1 MTNSIRH
8 LCKNEQLMSSF
19 PANADMIYKAMKN
32 IWCYKKAGIYFNK
45 NIRKL
50 FLH

>member
-8 LCKNEQLMSSF
+8 LCINEQLISSF
-19 PANADMIYKAMKN
+19 AANADMIYKAKENM
-32 IWCYKKAGIYFNK
+32 WCYKKAGIYFNK

-50 FLH
+50 FLQ